1 VEVILLLIFKIAKKN
16 IDSFLFVKM
25 NYLMRILSFFQIK
38 FFIFLI
44 KAMGFVMA
52 MFMNAMDYKEFD
64 YAKNSMM

>member
-1 VEVILLLIFKIAKKN
+1 MMSLN
-16 IDSFLFVKM
+16 
-25 NYLMRILSFFQIK
+25 FFQI
-38 FFIFLI
+38 IFYLIFI

>member
-1 VEVILLLIFKIAKKN
+1 VLFLICLNEFFNDESKFLSNNFFLIFN
-16 IDSFLFVKM
+16 
-25 NYLMRILSFFQIK
+25 
-38 FFIFLI
+38 

>member
-1 VEVILLLIFKIAKKN
+1 MI
-16 IDSFLFVKM
+16 
-25 NYLMRILSFFQIK
+25 ILSFLQIK